1 MLVQDPVALFGTI
14 FARKTHQVVLLVQHR
29 LGPLQCRRLHWDQDW
44 ALDHGARGLEA
55 WRLRHYR
62 RHRLLTDLDLTKF
75 VIHVAESSTTR
86 RRILKEHGLGLR
98 WLGRRIPRIHMND
111 YCGNGGAGSSSNFL
125 GVDNCSSW
133 IAALHASRCV

>member
-29 LGPLQCRRLHWDQDW
+29 LGPLKCCRLHWDQDW

-62 RHRLLTDLDLTKF
+62 RHRLLTDLDLCKF
-75 VIHVAESSTTR
+75 VIYVAESTR
-86 RRILKEHGLGLR
+86 RRILEEHGLSLR
-98 WLGRRIPRIHMND
+98 RLRRRIPWIHMNH
-111 YCGNGGAGSSSNFL
+111 CWNSFL
-125 GVDNCSSW
+125 GENYTGW
-133 IAALHASRCV
+133 IAAFHASRSI